1 MATVNLGKIKPTW
14 RNAWASGTAYTVDDM
29 VSHGGTSYMCISNV
43 TGTTTPNADTSNWD
57 TMAGKGDIG
66 VTGAQGTTGNT
77 GSQGPIGNTGPSGFP
92 SGGTAGQVV
101 TNTSSGIGTWQDVAA
116 GGKVLQV
123 VTNTMAG
130 TSNSTSSTGW
140 TFTGLFVD
148 ITPQS
153 TNSKIIVLYDHGIGF
168 NNSTGNARIEYQLF
182 SASDS
187 DVLVMKKYTG
197 AEINGVPSFTQR
209 MAISGSGS
217 YINSSTAPKT
227 FKLQVRPADGN
238 SGECSAIYYNW
249 YSGAE
254 HSMIAMEVSA

>member
-1 MATVNLGKIKPTW
+1 MIY
-14 RNAWASGTAYTVDDM
+14 SGTTVKYYMDG
-29 VSHGGTSYMCISNV
+29 VLKRTKVTSAGQTLYM
-43 TGTTTPNADTSNWD
+43 DTS
-57 TMAGKGDIG
+57 IE
-66 VTGAQGTTGNT
+66 
-77 GSQGPIGNTGPSGFP
+77 FE
-92 SGGTAGQVV
+92 
-101 TNTSSGIGTWQDVAA
+101 NTSINNLEFGSVPNVG

-238 SGECSAIYYNW
+238 SAECSTIYYNW

>member
-1 MATVNLGKIKPTW
+1 MKELDGDANHTMFGFSTDPNLNAHYNSIDFSWYVDNGGMHVYEFGNQVGSATYDEESVYTIARVGSTVSYYQDGVLQRSVSGITTADLYLDSSFHSSIELRDIK
-14 RNAWASGTAYTVDDM
+14 V
-29 VSHGGTSYMCISNV
+29 
-43 TGTTTPNADTSNWD
+43 
-57 TMAGKGDIG
+57 G
-66 VTGAQGTTGNT
+66 VTYVEDA
-77 GSQGPIGNTGPSGFP
+77 
-92 SGGTAGQVV
+92 
-101 TNTSSGIGTWQDVAA
+101 
-116 GGKVLQV
+116 GKVLQV

-238 SGECSAIYYNW
+238 SAECSTIYYNW